1 MAETTTKNTRLRS
14 PAYPYL
20 DLQESVARLEMFYEA
35 ESLHHTPVNVAA
47 TDIGYKDGSNR
58 GWRAIASMTS
68 FGLLDEEGSKEN
80 RQVFLSELGKEIVH
94 FGSKD
99 SEDAMKAI
107 REAALKPAI
116 YTDLWA
122 LWLKDGQSLPSE
134 EAMKRYLIK
143 EKAFNPQSVD
153 DFIKG
158 FKNTLNYAGLIKDG
172 KIASSNSSSGSRD
185 QNSAPPRLRN
195 KTGEL
200 MSNNNLQDNT
210 IPLIGGS
217 TAILTIPR
225 PLSKK
230 NYELIKNWLT
240 LMEPSLTE
248 ENNTSTKKDED
259 ETTE

>member
-20 DLQESVARLEMFYEA
+20 DLQESVEKLEMFYGA
-35 ESLHHTPVNVAA
+35 ETLHHVPVNVAA

-58 GWRAIASMTS
+58 GWRAIASLTS

-80 RQVFLSELGKEIVH
+80 RQVFLSELGKEIVGY

-99 SEDAMKAI
+99 SEEAKKAI
-107 REAALKPAI
+107 REAALKPTI
-116 YTDLWA
+116 YFSLWEQ
-122 LWLKDGQSLPSE
+122 WLKGGQSLPSE
-134 EAMKRYLIK
+134 ETMKRYLIK
-143 EKAFNPQSVD
+143 DKHFNPQILD

-158 FKNTLNYAGLIKDG
+158 FKNTLIYAGLLKDG
-172 KIASSNSSSGSRD
+172 KITSSDSNSGSRS
-185 QNSAPPRLRN
+185 QNSTPFSRRN
-195 KTGEL
+195 TGER
-200 MSNNNLQDNT
+200 MNNTNLQDNT

-217 TAILTIPR
+217 TAILSIPR

-230 NYELIKNWLT
+230 NFDLIKNWLV

-248 ENNTSTKKDED
+248 DDNPKDDENSE
-259 ETTE
+259 E

>member
-1 MAETTTKNTRLRS
+1 MAETTTKNSRLRS

-20 DLQESVARLEMFYEA
+20 DLQESVDKLELFYKA

-58 GWRAIASMTS
+58 GWRALASLTS

-80 RQVFLSELGKEIVH
+80 RHVFLSDLGKEIIH
-94 FGSKD
+94 FGDKESA
-99 SEDAMKAI
+99 DAKKAI
-107 REAALKPAI
+107 REAALKPTI
-116 YTDLWA
+116 YTDLWT

-172 KIASSNSSSGSRD
+172 KITSSDGASGTRD
-185 QNSAPPRLRN
+185 QNNTPLRQRN
-195 KTGEL
+195 TGER
-200 MSNNNLQDNT
+200 MNNPNLQDNT

-230 NYELIKNWLT
+230 NFDLIKSWLT

-248 ENNTSTKKDED
+248 DNNTVTKKEED
-259 ETTE
+259 ENEE

>member
-1 MAETTTKNTRLRS
+1 MAETKTKNTRLRS

-20 DLQESVARLEMFYEA
+20 DLQESVDKLEMFHQA

-58 GWRAIASMTS
+58 GWRAIASLTS

-99 SEDAMKAI
+99 SEDAKRAI

-116 YTDLWA
+116 YADLWA

-134 EAMKRYLIK
+134 ESMKRFLIK

-172 KIASSNSSSGSRD
+172 KIASSDSTSGSRT
-185 QNSAPPRLRN
+185 QNSTPPRPRTN
-195 KTGEL
+195 TGER
-200 MSNNNLQDNT
+200 MNNINLQDNT

-230 NYELIKNWLT
+230 NFELIKNWLT

-248 ENNTSTKKDED
+248 ENNTANKKED
-259 ETTE
+259 ETEEE